1 VAPLNLDLRE
11 QAIVDG
17 ARIEALQR
25 QIEDRIEVPPIWRWK
40 DFELRRLHAVVSR
53 QAHEIA
59 QLRAELHELQ
69 EAMRL
74 VDVED
79 LTEAVL
85 GALERGSDALIGLEV
100 VEASAEL
107 KVVLEIARGR
117 PGLVVGPAGPVDPRV
132 LSTIR
137 LELRRRD

>member
-17 ARIEALQR
+17 ARIGALQR
-25 QIEDRIEVPPIWRWK
+25 QIEDRIDVPPIWRWK
-40 DFELRRLHAVVSR
+40 DFELRRLHAVVAR

-59 QLRAELHELQ
+59 QLRSELHELQ

-79 LTEAVL
+79 LTEAV
-85 GALERGSDALIGLEV
+85 IGLEV

-117 PGLVVGPAGPVDPRV
+117 PGLVVGPAGPVDPRT

-137 LELRRRD
+137 VELRRRY